1 MMVYGVFLVHFCCH
15 RQFYFQTVHEIQTRC
30 AKWMAIFSLFLV
42 FPVYNRLRRRRN
54 IENVQLLS
62 STLAILNGFYGCFSL
77 CLQWI
82 VGRSTLFGSMAHRR
96 RRGHHICLMV
106 YCAYIYIYC
115 YCYCSH
121 WRSDALNICNVL
133 ACRYHFNGILSL
145 VFVSFVCSF
154 LSFFFVI
161 ILGQYFQFAHSEPT
175 PSIPCL

>member
-1 MMVYGVFLVHFCCH
+1 
-15 RQFYFQTVHEIQTRC
+15 
-30 AKWMAIFSLFLV
+30 MAIFSLFLV
-42 FPVYNRLRRRRN
+42 FPVYNRLGRRRK

-115 YCYCSH
+115 YCYCPH
-121 WRSDALNICNVL
+121 WRRDALNICNVL

-145 VFVSFVCSF
+145 VFVSFVRSF
-154 LSFFFVI
+154 LPSFFFVI
-161 ILGQYFQFAHSEPT
+161 ILGQHFQFAHSEPT
-175 PSIPCL
+175 PFIPYL